1 MLVVIGQLFFMKNYG
16 VTFFWIRRNEVDPS
30 QPTQLCS
37 TTRDL
42 LKLDFPHSAKAKSS
56 GMQSFLLKIEMV
68 AGFCKIHMLGKALQS
83 FNYLNKIILFGNK

>member
-1 MLVVIGQLFFMKNYG
+1 MKNYG

-56 GMQSFLLKIEMV
+56 GMQNFGFLLKIEMV
-68 AGFCKIHMLGKALQS
+68 HSWILQISYVRKS
-83 FNYLNKIILFGNK
+83 FITIFQLPK

>member
-1 MLVVIGQLFFMKNYG
+1 MKNYG

-42 LKLDFPHSAKAKSS
+42 LKLDFSHSAKAKSS
-56 GMQSFLLKIEMV
+56 SLQNFGFLLKIEV
-68 AGFCKIHMLGKALQS
+68 EAGFCKMHKS
-83 FNYLNKIILFGNK
+83 N